1 MSKGKRYTPEYKEMI
16 VDLYKSGMGLAELSS
31 EYGIARST
39 IAGWVKDTK
48 KINIDGNESITMK
61 EFKELKKQMAK
72 IQEENEILKKA
83 MAIFATKN

>member
-1 MSKGKRYTPEYKEMI
+1 MGKGKRYTPEYKKMI

-48 KINIDGNESITMK
+48 EIKIY
-61 EFKELKKQMAK
+61 
-72 IQEENEILKKA
+72 ENEILKKA
-83 MAIFATKN
+83 MAIFATRN